1 MHVSFYWSSYL
12 LKNFC
17 VSNPDW
23 RRLFWNVELCW
34 TFWKVGLSPTLLNN
48 FSFSKFSITDH
59 ENLTTKNQK
68 VQCSWRVFSSSSY
81 LFFSCFWIVCWFCSN
96 AICGKKL
103 QVSYRVLSEYN
114 TNFTGLV
121 NKEMYGSHERVVN
134 WILKVKGARNTNL
147 DVALDWVIDSQVLS
161 PIQTVIIVDNSYN
174 YTWNCI

>member
-1 MHVSFYWSSYL
+1 MLVSFYWSSYL

-34 TFWKVGLSPTLLNN
+34 TFWKVGLSLTLLNN

-68 VQCSWRVFSSSSY
+68 VQCSWRVFSTSSY

-103 QVSYRVLSEYN
+103 QISYRVLSEYN
-114 TNFTGLV
+114 TNFTALV
-121 NKEMYGSHERVVN
+121 NKEMYGSHKRESCKLNLESQRGKKHKSWCGVGLSY
-134 WILKVKGARNTNL
+134 WFPGVKPYSNSH
-147 DVALDWVIDSQVLS
+147 DS
-161 PIQTVIIVDNSYN
+161 
-174 YTWNCI
+174 W